1 MEKQLVIH
9 NTFVIE
15 RSFPKK
21 AKRVFA
27 AFADPAVKQR
37 WFVGDHKVEAFDA
50 DFRVGGDERVHYSM
64 DAKSPIG
71 AALIKNEGSYLV
83 IVPDQRIVMA
93 STMTVND
100 RQISAALLTIELVET
115 ASGTDLV
122 CTHQAA
128 FFEGADGPQMR
139 EAGWRQLFARLS
151 EELAG
156 P

>member
-1 MEKQLVIH
+1 MENQSVIH

-21 AKRVFA
+21 PGRVFA
-27 AFADPAVKQR
+27 AFADPVAKQR
-37 WFVGDHKVEAFDA
+37 WFVGDHKVETFKE
-50 DFRVGGDERVHYSM
+50 DFRVGGNERVLYRM
-64 DAKSPIG
+64 DPKSPIG
-71 AALIKNEGSYLV
+71 AALIRNQGSYLD
-83 IVPDQRIVMA
+83 IVPDQRIVMG
-93 STMTVND
+93 STMAVND
-100 RQISAALLTIELVET
+100 RLISAALLTIELVET

-139 EAGWRQLFARLS
+139 EAGWRQLFAKLA
-151 EELAG
+151 EELSR